1 MSNKHVPL
9 KARKVSFAWED
20 TPLHW
25 VPGDPF
31 TTHTI
36 NVLHL
41 LLPAGERWFVHVYK
55 QVLPYIRDERLREDV
70 IGFIGQEAMHSQAHD
85 EVLPHLRDQGLD
97 PTPYT
102 AQVDWLFEKLLG
114 DRTLPPGRPRR
125 WWLLERVALIAA
137 IEHYTAFLGD
147 WVLNAEALDRRGA
160 DPTMLDLLRW
170 HGAEEVEHRSV
181 AFDLFVHVDGDYAR
195 RVRTWATAFTALVFL
210 WQARDQVLH
219 GERPDARR
227 RPGRVPGLPP
237 ARPAGPAALDR
248 RDRPFHT
255 RLSEPLVPPVQ
266 GVLHRAGRRL
276 PRRLPR
282 RRGRLGRREV
292 PGECRMRPRPKPVS
306 ALLLAAGAALVVRRA
321 LRRRVQGSPLWPL
334 PALDPPVSGRPRTR
348 ALTLLVTAHERL
360 ADGVVLL
367 RLEGTDLPR
376 WEPGAHLDLVLPSG
390 LVRQYS
396 LCGDPEDTSSYTVAA
411 RLVEDGRGG
420 SREVH
425 EQVQE
430 GTELEVRGPRNRFPL
445 VEAPAYAFVA
455 GGIGI
460 TPVLPML
467 RALPAGADWR
477 LLYGGRTRASMPFL
491 EEVEKLDPDGSR
503 ITVVA
508 EDEDGRPGLDA
519 FLADLPQGAAV
530 YCCGPEGL
538 MAAVEERLPAG
549 AALHLE
555 RFAPRTTADGDAEF
569 EVELRRS
576 GRTLTVSGDSSVLA
590 AVRAELPN
598 TPYSCEQGWCGT
610 CQQKVLEGEID
621 HRDELL
627 TDSERGDSMLIC
639 VSRCLGTRLVLD
651 M

>member
-1 MSNKHVPL
+1 M
-9 KARKVSFAWED
+9 A
-20 TPLHW
+20 
-25 VPGDPF
+25 
-31 TTHTI
+31 
-36 NVLHL
+36 
-41 LLPAGERWFVHVYK
+41 
-55 QVLPYIRDERLREDV
+55 RLRK
-70 IGFIGQEAMHSQAHD
+70 
-85 EVLPHLRDQGLD
+85 
-97 PTPYT
+97 PT
-102 AQVDWLFEKLLG
+102 
-114 DRTLPPGRPRR
+114 
-125 WWLLERVALIAA
+125 
-137 IEHYTAFLGD
+137 
-147 WVLNAEALDRRGA
+147 
-160 DPTMLDLLRW
+160 
-170 HGAEEVEHRSV
+170 
-181 AFDLFVHVDGDYAR
+181 
-195 RVRTWATAFTALVFL
+195 
-210 WQARDQVLH
+210 
-219 GERPDARR
+219 
-227 RPGRVPGLPP
+227 
-237 ARPAGPAALDR
+237 
-248 RDRPFHT
+248 
-255 RLSEPLVPPVQ
+255 
-266 GVLHRAGRRL
+266 
-276 PRRLPR
+276 
-282 RRGRLGRREV
+282 
-292 PGECRMRPRPKPVS
+292 
-306 ALLLAAGAALVVRRA
+306 ALLLTAGAALVVRRA
-321 LRRRVQGSPLWPL
+321 LRRRVQGSPPRPL
-334 PALDPPVSGRPRTR
+334 PALEPPVSGRPRSR

-360 ADGVVLL
+360 ADGVVRL

-460 TPVLPML
+460 TPLLPML
-467 RALPAGADWR
+467 RALPEGTDRR

-491 EEVEKLDPDGSR
+491 EEIEKLDADGGRSETGVPPAGGWGTV
-503 ITVVA
+503 TVVA
-508 EDEDGRPGLDA
+508 EDEDGRPDLDA
-519 FLADLPQGAAV
+519 FLADLPEGAAV

-538 MAAVEERLPAG
+538 MAAVAERLPAG

-555 RFAPRTTADGDAEF
+555 RFAPRTTADGDGEF

-576 GRTLTVSGDSSVLA
+576 GRTLTVPGDSSVLA